1 MNKLAAVGVMAVVL
15 ILVVGVCGCV
25 QQTSTPSNETGKIQ
39 ERISNATEKIG
50 NLTQRIGNVT
60 ERIGNLTQNL

>member
-1 MNKLAAVGVMAVVL
+1 MNKLAAVGVMALVL

-39 ERISNATEKIG
+39 QSINNVT
-50 NLTQRIGNVT
+50 TRIGNVT
-60 ERIGNLTQNL
+60 ERIGNVTSNL

>member
-25 QQTSTPSNETGKIQ
+25 QQTSTPSNETGKVQ
-39 ERISNATEKIG
+39 QRINNATA
-50 NLTQRIGNVT
+50 RIGNVT
-60 ERIGNLTQNL
+60 ERIGNITSKL